1 MDADDLGKAI
11 VEHYDR
17 MDSDTRALLPLRKSI
32 GLCRDLRLIRRP
44 IFSDAVSL
52 PHSQVPRWCPRSTP
66 TSISRR
72 SEVLTNL
79 ASPQCFCC
87 VPNPVQGQSLLLCK
101 DIASMKEATAR
112 IKINKLLE
120 AAGWRF
126 FPDSNGP
133 ANICWNSMSRSSRMI

>member
-1 MDADDLGKAI
+1 MSLAPAHCHFYHAG
-11 VEHYDR
+11 
-17 MDSDTRALLPLRKSI
+17 LLRS
-32 GLCRDLRLIRRP
+32 RL
-44 IFSDAVSL
+44 SL
-52 PHSQVPRWCPRSTP
+52 
-66 TSISRR
+66 TS
-72 SEVLTNL
+72 

-126 FPDSNGP
+126 FPRQQARQHSPRTERRHHGETSMRSERFREDQQGLHRFP
-133 ANICWNSMSRSSRMI
+133 AARCPRLSAHRP